1 LGHFKRILK
10 RKILGRAFRSGL
22 MIFGHRCSSH
32 NHKSDQ
38 DGIPPHRLEFTMP
51 IALAPREPMLL
62 RKEHRIPSAEM
73 QTSQVKSKF
82 STSTSIAVAKKTVSF
97 YEIVSIRSTIHCN
110 DMTDEEV
117 FGSWYSRREMMAIKK
132 SMSTEI
138 KCMTDG
144 RPFPDEG
151 TTRGLEFRTREGSD
165 RRKANKL
172 NSIHAVLDEQ
182 DVQQMRG
189 ICDPEGL
196 RRAYLEHSRRCLAE
210 SQVLAKADEIEV
222 QLMRKTEERELMDI
236 DQDDYFPR

>member
-1 LGHFKRILK
+1 
-10 RKILGRAFRSGL
+10 
-22 MIFGHRCSSH
+22 
-32 NHKSDQ
+32 
-38 DGIPPHRLEFTMP
+38 MP

-189 ICDPEGL
+189 ICDPEGCAEL
-196 RRAYLEHSRRCLAE
+196 TWNTAEDAWRSHKCWLKQTKSRSSSCEKLKKE
-210 SQVLAKADEIEV
+210 N
-222 QLMRKTEERELMDI
+222 
-236 DQDDYFPR
+236 